1 MKHFLAVLA
10 LIGVLAT
17 PSLAQ
22 DQPVA
27 PSTLSN
33 PSSVSLPVTVPVAPP
48 AATQNTV
55 TTSGPVSSNTTISV
69 GTLAGQFLAWATLA
83 FGSVLSTLL
92 GTLIYRGLKLVGV
105 KISDAARDRLGDIIL
120 NGINF
125 GAKKAEED
133 LAGKDPV
140 EIKNAAVALAV
151 AYTQAH
157 GADTIKTLG
166 LDPTSG
172 AAVEAIKARIQTA
185 IADPAVPT
193 PAVLDAPVPP
203 NKAV

>member
-22 DQPVA
+22 DQSAAPTTLPN
-27 PSTLSN
+27 PSTSN
-33 PSSVSLPVTVPVAPP
+33 LPVVIPP
-48 AATQNTV
+48 LSPATQNTV

-105 KISDAARDRLGDIIL
+105 KISDAARARLGDIIL
-120 NGINF
+120 NAINF